1 MGRRLHEVS
10 QTGVLAKALLS
21 GGGGVAD
28 LETVYRRDHAHLVGL
43 AHWVMGHRGLAEE
56 IVQET
61 FVRVLENP
69 PRLTNPDALGAY
81 MRSAVLNRCRS
92 SVRRLVLERKHQR
105 AHIPEPVTNPDPD
118 QAIRD
123 AVVELPMRQRQCVV
137 LRFYDDL
144 TVDQIAEALDISSG
158 SVKTHLHRGLK
169 ALATALGAP
178 ESKGETA

>member
-1 MGRRLHEVS
+1 MGRRLQGVN
-10 QTGVLAKALLS
+10 QTGVLRYVVVS
-21 GGGGVAD
+21 GTEKSPD
-28 LETVYRRDHAHLVGL
+28 LEALYRRDYAHLVGL
-43 AHWVMGHRGLAEE
+43 AHWVLGHRGLAEE

-69 PRLTNPDALGAY
+69 PRLTDQSKIGAY

-92 SVRRLVLERKHQR
+92 RIRRLLLERKH
-105 AHIPEPVTNPDPD
+105 HGSHNPGYIEAEHPD
-118 QAIRD
+118 QGIRD

-144 TVDQIAEALDISSG
+144 TVDQIAETLDISSG

-169 ALATALGAP
+169 TLANVLGGP
-178 ESKGETA
+178 EPKGERP